1 MNDLVAMLVLEA
13 AEEVGLHVPEDLGV
27 VGFDNLDC
35 AVTNNLTTVAQQP
48 YEIGSEAAR
57 LLLQR
62 MQGKKEPNKHIQLP
76 TQLII
81 RDSSLKPNQ
90 PKILAGSL
98 T

>member
-1 MNDLVAMLVLEA
+1 MNDMVAMLVLEA
-13 AEEVGLHVPEDLGV
+13 AEQVSLRIPDELGV

-35 AVTNNLTTVAQQP
+35 AVANNLTTVAQQP

-62 MQGKKEPNKHIQLP
+62 IHGDNELSKQIQLP

-81 RDSSLKPNQ
+81 RGSTHNSNQ
-90 PKILAGSL
+90 P
-98 T
+98 

>member
-13 AEEVGLHVPEDLGV
+13 ADQVGLHIPDDLGV

-35 AVTNNLTTVAQQP
+35 AVTNELTTVAQRP
-48 YEIGSEAAR
+48 YDIGSESAR
-57 LLLQR
+57 LLLER
-62 MQGKKEPNKHIQLP
+62 IGGNRNANKQIQLP

-90 PKILAGSL
+90 PKIFAGSL